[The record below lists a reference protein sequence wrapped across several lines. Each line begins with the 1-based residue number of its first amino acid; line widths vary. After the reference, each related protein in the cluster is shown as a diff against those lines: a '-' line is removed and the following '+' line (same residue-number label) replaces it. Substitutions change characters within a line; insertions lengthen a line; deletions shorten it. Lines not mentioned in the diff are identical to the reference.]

1 MNHLPLVYRIRSV
14 VLSFS
19 FCASVAYA
27 QETFPVNGVVDKDL
41 VRTVFDH
48 AVVHVNSGETI
59 EDASVV
65 LFQGRIEAVA
75 PTATLQLSG
84 PAVREDLTGFHL
96 YPSFVDVS
104 ADWGMPSTQQERYQR
119 GNQDLSDK
127 KGAFGWNEAIRPETR
142 AADLLD
148 PTSDTAEKER
158 QTYLKAGFGAVVSH
172 VQDGIV
178 RGKGALAVLTKDPR
192 RALIMTDVSVHHSFR
207 KGSSSQD
214 YPRSLMGA
222 TALLKQTHFDAIWY
236 ADASRRGER
245 LETNLSL
252 EAFNNQRGLPVFFHA
267 GDWQDIL
274 RAAAVADAVGLSPG
288 YVMMAGNNTYQ
299 RLEEVKATGSDL
311 VLSLDFPTPFDVSDP
326 YLSRLIGL
334 DELKHWELAPSN
346 AARVFQAGIRFAFTA
361 DGLGD
366 VSSTWAAVRKCIKHG
381 LPENVA
387 LSALTDIPASMVGAE
402 SRVGQIKPGL
412 EANLLIT
419 DGPIFDASTILYEH
433 WIQGEPHLFQD
444 RNTLDVR
451 GLYDMTIDQNI
462 LQMEVD
468 GALGNPQAKLLLDSA
483 EFQVDLDI
491 DGRTIGFDFTMD
503 TLGWEGWW
511 RASGNVWMDSRI
523 WEGKGQRDD
532 GTWFEW
538 SAIRQGEELSKDTVS
553 VKEDIVAGQAIDGE
567 VIWPFSA
574 YGNASRPEAE
584 TTWIRGATVWTCEA
598 EGRLE
603 KADVV
608 IQDGKIIAV
617 GEALDEADVFG
628 SQVPSYTVV
637 DGRGKHVTPGIID
650 EHTHIAATRG
660 VNEGTQASSAEVS
673 IQSCVNSED
682 VNIYRQLAGG
692 VTSAQILH
700 GSANPIGGQ
709 SAVIKFRWGAS
720 PEEMIFD
727 AAPPFIKFALG
738 ENVKQSNW
746 GSDYRT
752 RFPQTRMG
760 VEQVYYDHFIRA
772 REYEQSWKSHRQIL
786 RNASRKA
793 KRNNTLPA
801 APRRD
806 LELEALSEILNSERF
821 VTCHSYRQDEIN
833 MLMHV
838 ADSMGFTINT
848 FTHILEGY
856 KVADK
861 MADHGAGGSSFS
873 DWWAYKFEVK
883 DAIPYN
889 GAVLHGQGIVTAFNS
904 DDAEMARRLNQE
916 AAKAVK
922 YGGVSEEE
930 ALKFVTLNPA
940 KLLRVD
946 HKVGSL
952 AVGKDADVVVW
963 SDHPLSI
970 YAQAEKTFVDG
981 VKYFDLEDDAA
992 KRDWMRAERA
1002 RLTQA
1007 MKTDQN
1013 ENKGGGAG
1021 RKPTERIRVSYH
1033 CETLTDEN
1041 R

>member
-1 MNHLPLVYRIRSV
+1 MNHPTLFCLIRGAA
-14 VLSFS
+14 LSLCLF
-19 FCASVAYA
+19 AWDVNA

-48 AVVHVNSGETI
+48 AVVHMNSGETL

-65 LFQGRIEAVA
+65 IFRGRIESIM
-75 PTATLQLSG
+75 PTAMLQLEG
-84 PAVREDLTGFHL
+84 PAIHENLTGFHL

-104 ADWGMPSTQQERYQR
+104 SDWGMPSAQEERYNR
-119 GNQDLSDK
+119 GSQDLSDK

-142 AADLLD
+142 AADFLD
-148 PTSDTAEKER
+148 PTSAAALKQKES
-158 QTYLKAGFGAVVSH
+158 YIKAGFGAVLSH

-178 RGKGALAVLTKDPR
+178 RGTGALAALSDDPR
-192 RALIMTDVSVHHSFR
+192 RALLMADASAHYSFR

-222 TALLKQTHFDAIWY
+222 TALLKQTYFDALWY
-236 ADASRRGER
+236 ADASRMNER

-252 EAFNNQRGLPVFFHA
+252 EAFNNQRDLPVFFQA
-267 GDWQDIL
+267 GGWQDVL
-274 RAAAVADAVGLSPG
+274 RASAVVDAVGLNTQ
-288 YVMMAGNNTYQ
+288 YIMIAGNDTYQ

-311 VLSLDFPTPFDVSDP
+311 VLSLDFPESFDVSDP

-346 AARVFQAGIRFAFTA
+346 AVRVFNAGIDFAFTA
-361 DGLGD
+361 DGLKD
-366 VSSTWAAVRKCIKHG
+366 VGSTLAAVRKCIEHG
-381 LPENVA
+381 LPMDVA
-387 LSALTDIPASMVGAE
+387 LSALTEVPATMLGAAH
-402 SRVGQIKPGL
+402 RVGQIKPGL

-419 DGPIFDASTILYEH
+419 DGPIFDASTVLYEH
-433 WIQGEPHLFQD
+433 WIQGEQHLFQD
-444 RNTLDVR
+444 RKTVDVR
-451 GLYDMTIDQNI
+451 GLYDVTVDHQI
-462 LQMEVD
+462 LRMEVK
-468 GALGNPQAKLLLDSA
+468 GTAENPKAQLLLDST
-483 EFQVDLDI
+483 EFQMGLEL
-491 DGRTIGFDFTMD
+491 DGRTVGFEFALD
-503 TLGWEGWW
+503 TLGLDGWW

-523 WEGKGQRDD
+523 WEGKGQRND

-538 SAIRQGEELSKDTVS
+538 SAIRQDAERVADENLSEENTA
-553 VKEDIVAGQAIDGE
+553 KEAPLLGE
-567 VIWPFSA
+567 VIWPFTA
-574 YGNASRPEAE
+574 YGNAERPEAE
-584 TTWIRGATVWTCEA
+584 TTWIRNATVWTCEP
-598 EGRLE
+598 EGRME
-603 KADVV
+603 EADVV
-608 IQDGKIIAV
+608 MQNGKIIAV
-617 GEALDEADVFG
+617 GQTLNEAEVFG
-628 SQVPSYTVV
+628 SKIPPYAIV

-660 VNEGTQASSAEVS
+660 INEGTQASSAEVS
-673 IQSCVNSED
+673 IETCVNSED

-720 PEEMIFD
+720 PETMIFD

-746 GSDYRT
+746 GNDYRS

-772 REYEQSWKSHRQIL
+772 REYEQAWKAHAKLL
-786 RNASRKA
+786 RTASRKT
-793 KRNNTLPA
+793 KRNNMLPA

-806 LELEALSEILNSERF
+806 LELEALSQILNSERF

-861 MADHGAGGSSFS
+861 MAAHGAGGSSFS
-873 DWWAYKFEVK
+873 DWWAYKYEVK

-946 HKVGSL
+946 HRVGSL

-963 SDHPLSI
+963 SDHPLSV

-981 VKYFDLEDDAA
+981 VKYFDLDDDVA

-1007 MKTDQN
+1007 MKMQQD
-1013 ENKGGGAG
+1013 EGKEGGRG
-1021 RKPTERIRVSYH
+1021 RAPTERIRVDYH